1 MAKPDFA
8 FRTAAHTAYATGEPG
23 RYRLEPGGG
32 TIVLTLERQEI
43 PLALISPELERA
55 AMAWVIARGGR
66 ELNLNGARRPI
77 RPEQLDRPAS
87 ATVRRLITIAPSNA
101 EIVGALGATGLLVGA
116 ESSSDY
122 PPEVLSLPRL
132 GPDLNVDM
140 EALAALE
147 PDLVLASL
155 TVPGMERNVAALER
169 LGLPYLVHAPQN
181 LAEIRADVERAGTAI
196 GYGEEARRVVEN
208 LQRRVDELRAAREG
222 REPVPVYLEWWPN
235 PMFSPGAKCWT
246 NELIEL
252 AGGVNVFRHLPV
264 QSGEVAAADL
274 VAADPEVIF
283 LSWCG
288 VPFDKLDP
296 RRVLRRKGLES
307 LRAVRGRRIYPVD
320 ESLLGRPGP
329 RVVDGAEAMARAIR
343 GA

>member
-1 MAKPDFA
+1 M
-8 FRTAAHTAYATGEPG
+8 
-23 RYRLEPGGG
+23 
-32 TIVLTLERQEI
+32 
-43 PLALISPELERA
+43 
-55 AMAWVIARGGR
+55 
-66 ELNLNGARRPI
+66 
-77 RPEQLDRPAS
+77 
-87 ATVRRLITIAPSNA
+87 
-101 EIVGALGATGLLVGA
+101 
-116 ESSSDY
+116 
-122 PPEVLSLPRL
+122 
-132 GPDLNVDM
+132 
-140 EALAALE
+140 
-147 PDLVLASL
+147 
-155 TVPGMERNVAALER
+155 
-169 LGLPYLVHAPQN
+169 
-181 LAEIRADVERAGTAI
+181 
-196 GYGEEARRVVEN
+196 
-208 LQRRVDELRAAREG
+208 
-222 REPVPVYLEWWPN
+222 PVYLEWWPN

-343 GA
+343 SA